1 MKILLMGFTKVK
13 YMPYANF
20 YLDNLDRV
28 KNEIHFL
35 YWNRDTQTE
44 DLTGFRDIQFHE
56 FKVYQEDEIAKFS
69 KIRNFLRYKRFAVG
83 VIKRE
88 KFDFIIF
95 MHSLP
100 GVLIAN
106 LLIKKYKNRYIFDY
120 RDSTYERFLP
130 FKRVIGRLV
139 KYSYATF
146 VSSDAFRKFLPKE
159 EEGKIYTSHN
169 LLLDSLNHRDEKE
182 KHGIESDKIRIGFW
196 GFIRHENLNKEIIK
210 KVAADERFEL
220 HYYGRE
226 QQTAKNL
233 KIYTQSIGA
242 KNIFFHGEYKPEDR
256 YQFVRQTDII
266 HNIYCDDN
274 MMLAMGNKFYDG
286 IIFRIPQLCMKG
298 SFMGEQVEKYGVGR
312 MCDPYDSQWLEIVY
326 EYYRKLNIE
335 NFMQRCEVLLER
347 IRGQYLNLLD
357 IIKDINLSAKNR

>member
-20 YLDNLDRV
+20 YLDNLDGT

-56 FKVYQEDEIAKFS
+56 FKVYQEDEVAKFS
-69 KIRNFLRYKRFAVG
+69 KIRNFLRYKRFAVRL
-83 VIKRE
+83 IKRE

-169 LLLDSLNHRDEKE
+169 LLLDSLNHRDEKA

-233 KIYTQSIGA
+233 KIYAQSIGA
-242 KNIFFHGEYKPEDR
+242 KNVFFHGEYKPEDR

-266 HNIYCDDN
+266 HNIYYSQTN
-274 MMLAMGNKFYDG
+274 NTVIQYHLKFV
-286 IIFRIPQLCMKG
+286 ILLRIE
-298 SFMGEQVEKYGVGR
+298 SRY
-312 MCDPYDSQWLEIVY
+312 
-326 EYYRKLNIE
+326 
-335 NFMQRCEVLLER
+335 
-347 IRGQYLNLLD
+347 
-357 IIKDINLSAKNR
+357 IKVTFKNT

>member
-20 YLDNLDRV
+20 YLDNLDGT

-56 FKVYQEDEIAKFS
+56 FKEYQEDEVAKFL

-83 VIKRE
+83 LIKRE

-120 RDSTYERFLP
+120 RDSTYERFSP

-182 KHGIESDKIRIGFW
+182 KYGVKSDKIRIGFW
-196 GFIRHENLNKEIIK
+196 GFIRHEDLNKEIIK
-210 KVAADERFEL
+210 KVAEDDRFEL

-233 KIYTQSIGA
+233 KIYVQSISA

-312 MCDPYDSQWLEIVY
+312 MCDPYDSQFLEVVY
-326 EYYRKLNIE
+326 DYYRKLDKEVFKGDSNKTLD
-335 NFMQRCEVLLER
+335 MVLLQYQ
-347 IRGQYLNLLD
+347 RGKEIVQHVLE
-357 IIKDINLSAKNR
+357 